1 MKALFRNFLDAS
13 RRFRLSLGLSL
24 LGLSVAFVV
33 FILIMIQVGY
43 DLGFDACQPDARS
56 IYRLDVVQPK
66 SSQAIVCRPLA
77 RTFVESSPHVVS
89 GCLLSAWPNRLS
101 FEIGTE
107 DTRRTYEEEIL
118 SVTPSVLRV
127 FRFEMLAGDGRSFDK
142 PNSLLIPESM
152 ARRLFGTV
160 EAVGQSLRLSG
171 ASGAMLVVEGVYK
184 DFPGNS
190 SLRNVIY
197 TSMHPQEA
205 FDDWENWSYYCFVRL
220 DDTAKEADVLANFM
234 ENLDRTKIMASG
246 LFGEGPDAF
255 NMRLTSL
262 RALHF
267 LEHVDFDTF
276 PKASRQ
282 TIAILLS
289 VAFVVLLVA
298 GVNFMNYSLALAPM
312 RLRVINIQRVLG
324 CSDRLLRGV
333 LVLETVVISFL
344 AYLTSL
350 GLLYIVSRTSLV
362 SLVDWTLPVD
372 NRLMIVLG
380 VGLIALLFGLLVG
393 IYPAYY
399 ATAFTPALVLKGNFG
414 LSPAGRRTRDLLL
427 EFQFLVAFT
436 LVITSFFM
444 YAQNYY
450 IRHASLGY
458 ERDQTLVVRLN
469 EKINRDRSALVD
481 RLRQYPEVEG
491 VAFSQFLLGSQDQY
505 MGWSRS
511 LGDRS
516 IMFQSLPVSS
526 DFLDVMGIKLEAGR
540 DFRPEDEL
548 KSTGCYL
555 FNEKARALYDLKVGD
570 KIEGAE
576 IIGFVPDV
584 KFASLRQ
591 EVSPMAFYLWGK
603 YQWGR
608 EGNYYDVAYVRL
620 RAGVDQAVAIA
631 HAHEALAVLDG
642 ETSFEVLP
650 MVEAIREAYVREA
663 DESLLIALFCLV
675 AILLSIV
682 GVFGAVMFEC
692 ECRRQAIAIR
702 RVFGATAGQVV
713 FAFNLTY
720 LKRQL
725 FCFALAAP
733 LAWHFVSDWLSRFAY
748 RVPLYWWIWPLAF
761 LLVASVTVLT
771 ISCRSWRAMHEDP
784 LRNLHSE

>member
-1 MKALFRNFLDAS
+1 
-13 RRFRLSLGLSL
+13 
-24 LGLSVAFVV
+24 
-33 FILIMIQVGY
+33 
-43 DLGFDACQPDARS
+43 
-56 IYRLDVVQPK
+56 
-66 SSQAIVCRPLA
+66 
-77 RTFVESSPHVVS
+77 
-89 GCLLSAWPNRLS
+89 
-101 FEIGTE
+101 
-107 DTRRTYEEEIL
+107 
-118 SVTPSVLRV
+118 
-127 FRFEMLAGDGRSFDK
+127 
-142 PNSLLIPESM
+142 
-152 ARRLFGTV
+152 
-160 EAVGQSLRLSG
+160 
-171 ASGAMLVVEGVYK
+171 
-184 DFPGNS
+184 
-190 SLRNVIY
+190 
-197 TSMHPQEA
+197 
-205 FDDWENWSYYCFVRL
+205 
-220 DDTAKEADVLANFM
+220 
-234 ENLDRTKIMASG
+234 
-246 LFGEGPDAF
+246 
-255 NMRLTSL
+255 
-262 RALHF
+262 
-267 LEHVDFDTF
+267 
-276 PKASRQ
+276 
-282 TIAILLS
+282 
-289 VAFVVLLVA
+289 
-298 GVNFMNYSLALAPM
+298 
-312 RLRVINIQRVLG
+312 
-324 CSDRLLRGV
+324 
-333 LVLETVVISFL
+333 
-344 AYLTSL
+344 
-350 GLLYIVSRTSLV
+350 
-362 SLVDWTLPVD
+362 
-372 NRLMIVLG
+372 
-380 VGLIALLFGLLVG
+380 
-393 IYPAYY
+393 
-399 ATAFTPALVLKGNFG
+399 
-414 LSPAGRRTRDLLL
+414 
-427 EFQFLVAFT
+427 
-436 LVITSFFM
+436 
-444 YAQNYY
+444 
-450 IRHASLGY
+450 
-458 ERDQTLVVRLN
+458 
-469 EKINRDRSALVD
+469 
-481 RLRQYPEVEG
+481 
-491 VAFSQFLLGSQDQY
+491 
-505 MGWSRS
+505 MGWSRP

-516 IMFQSLPVSS
+516 IMFQCLPVSS

-771 ISCRSWRAMHEDP
+771 ISCRSWRAMRENP

>member
-13 RRFRLSLGLSL
+13 CRFRLSLGLSL

-333 LVLETVVISFL
+333 LLLETVVVSFL
-344 AYLTSL
+344 AYLISL

-444 YAQNYY
+444 YAQNY
-450 IRHASLGY
+450 
-458 ERDQTLVVRLN
+458 
-469 EKINRDRSALVD
+469 
-481 RLRQYPEVEG
+481 
-491 VAFSQFLLGSQDQY
+491 
-505 MGWSRS
+505 
-511 LGDRS
+511 
-516 IMFQSLPVSS
+516 
-526 DFLDVMGIKLEAGR
+526 
-540 DFRPEDEL
+540 
-548 KSTGCYL
+548 
-555 FNEKARALYDLKVGD
+555 
-570 KIEGAE
+570 
-576 IIGFVPDV
+576 
-584 KFASLRQ
+584 
-591 EVSPMAFYLWGK
+591 
-603 YQWGR
+603 
-608 EGNYYDVAYVRL
+608 
-620 RAGVDQAVAIA
+620 
-631 HAHEALAVLDG
+631 
-642 ETSFEVLP
+642 
-650 MVEAIREAYVREA
+650 
-663 DESLLIALFCLV
+663 
-675 AILLSIV
+675 
-682 GVFGAVMFEC
+682 
-692 ECRRQAIAIR
+692 
-702 RVFGATAGQVV
+702 
-713 FAFNLTY
+713 
-720 LKRQL
+720 
-725 FCFALAAP
+725 
-733 LAWHFVSDWLSRFAY
+733 
-748 RVPLYWWIWPLAF
+748 
-761 LLVASVTVLT
+761 
-771 ISCRSWRAMHEDP
+771 
-784 LRNLHSE
+784 

>member
-205 FDDWENWSYYCFVRL
+205 FDDWENWSYYCFVRF
-220 DDTAKEADVLANFM
+220 DDTAKEADVLVNFM

-333 LVLETVVISFL
+333 LVLETVVVSFL
-344 AYLTSL
+344 AYLISL

-505 MGWSRS
+505 MGWSRP

-516 IMFQSLPVSS
+516 IMFQCLPVSS

-591 EVSPMAFYLWGK
+591 EDSPMAFYLWGK
-603 YQWGR
+603 YQWGQ

-620 RAGVDQAVAIA
+620 RAGADQAVAIA
-631 HAHEALAVLDG
+631 HAHETLAVLDG

-663 DESLLIALFCLV
+663 DESLLVALFCLV

-771 ISCRSWRAMHEDP
+771 ISCRSWRAMREGP

>member
-312 RLRVINIQRVLG
+312 RLRVINIQKVLG

-333 LVLETVVISFL
+333 LVLETVVVSFL
-344 AYLTSL
+344 AYLISL

-505 MGWSRS
+505 MGWSRP

-516 IMFQSLPVSS
+516 IMFQCLPVSS

-584 KFASLRQ
+584 KFASLRL

-642 ETSFEVLP
+642 ETLFEVLP

-771 ISCRSWRAMHEDP
+771 ISCRSWRAMREGP